1 MAEYNPPNNPLDTTF
16 LLSNFKFQD
25 GMLTIAYA
33 DSQYAP
39 RQATINSINNLKEIT
54 AQENI
59 DISTNKAN
67 IQTNK
72 DDIATNKANIQ
83 TNKDDIATNKKSID
97 TINNT
102 ISNISYD
109 GINTTIADN
118 VIVNSLD
125 VLNDCCISG
134 STSLG
139 LNLATNNIMA
149 ANILNTNSITTNNM
163 IVSENVIIG
172 GSLHHKY
179 QVGVYLNI
187 NNIQYPLIKSVLN
200 GDMLYG
206 NLNIN
211 LIVMTSLSIIVL
223 PCFKVDIYNY
233 TSKYASYDNTNG
245 DDILYICKK
254 IDIINIAK
262 INIFFNNVLI

>member
-59 DISTNKAN
+59 DIS
-67 IQTNK
+67 
-72 DDIATNKANIQ
+72 TNKANIQ

-254 IDIINIAK
+254 IDIINISK
-262 INIFFNNVLI
+262 IIIYFDNVFI